1 MLGTIIKKQA
11 GEVLDFMRL
20 NEDDQYSYNR
30 YIEYLSYKASEILTL
45 KSEAEDRVRQD
56 EKIKLAT
63 NAILKGFD
71 NLTISDLTGLTTDQ
85 ILELRTNLAKK

>member
-30 YIEYLSYKASEILTL
+30 YIEYLSYKASEILSL

-85 ILELRTNLAKK
+85 ILELRTNMAKK

>member
-1 MLGTIIKKQA
+1 MLGTIIKKQS

>member
-1 MLGTIIKKQA
+1 MLGTIIKKQS

-30 YIEYLSYKASEILTL
+30 YIEYLSYKASEILSL

>member
-1 MLGTIIKKQA
+1 
-11 GEVLDFMRL
+11 MRL

>member
-1 MLGTIIKKQA
+1 MLGTIIKKQS

-30 YIEYLSYKASEILTL
+30 YIEYLSYKASEILSL

-85 ILELRTNLAKK
+85 VLELRTNLAKK

>member
-1 MLGTIIKKQA
+1 LLGTIIKKQS